1 MNDVSARS
9 RLDRSRLVVGIFLI
23 LLGAVLLAANLGY
36 ALPIGWWQYFP
47 VPFIALGLWGIIVPN
62 RHLDRSGG
70 VWLLAIGLYCLT
82 GIFDLFNLGWSGAW
96 PIFVIAA
103 GAGFMLHR
111 RRTESDAETA
121 RPPDEV

>member
-1 MNDVSARS
+1 MNDVSTRG
-9 RLDRSRLVVGIFLI
+9 RRDRSRLVLGIFLI

-36 ALPIGWWQYFP
+36 ALPVGWWQYFP
-47 VPFIALGLWGIIVPN
+47 VPFIALGLWGIIAPN

-70 VWLLAIGLYCLT
+70 VWLLAIGIYCLT
-82 GIFDLFNLGWSGAW
+82 GIFDLLNLGWSGAW

-103 GAGFMLHR
+103 GASFMLHR
-111 RRTESDAETA
+111 HGAESDAGAT

>member
-1 MNDVSARS
+1 MNDVSPRS
-9 RLDRSRLVVGIFLI
+9 PRDRSQLVLGIFLI
-23 LLGAVLLAANLGY
+23 LLGAVLLAVNLGY
-36 ALPIGWWQYFP
+36 ALPVGLWQYFP

-82 GIFDLFNLGWSGAW
+82 GVFDLFDLGWSGAW

-103 GAGFMLHR
+103 GASFMLHR
-111 RRTESDAETA
+111 RRSEGDGGTT
-121 RPPDEV
+121 PPPGEG

>member
-1 MNDVSARS
+1 MNDVSTRGP
-9 RLDRSRLVVGIFLI
+9 RDRSRLVLGIFLI

-36 ALPIGWWQYFP
+36 AFPAGWWQYFP
-47 VPFIALGLWGIIVPN
+47 VPFIALGLWGIILPN

-70 VWLLAIGLYCLT
+70 VWLLAIGLYCLI
-82 GIFDLFNLGWSGAW
+82 GIFDLLNLGWSGAW

-103 GAGFMLHR
+103 GASFMLHR
-111 RRTESDAETA
+111 RRAAADAEPP